1 MIDEDKVL
9 VSGASQE
16 LIYRNMCCANPKKV
30 ALVSTNIMNVLQNYT
45 VPEQLLGIA
54 ALMVLL
60 YERYGI
66 RPVEALNVADNIIED
81 ARNNKN
87 IVEFNA
93 ISQYF
98 KSEWNV

>member
-1 MIDEDKVL
+1 MFDEDKIV

-16 LIYRNMCCANPKKV
+16 LIYRNMCSANAKRV
-30 ALVSTNIMNVLQNYT
+30 ALVCTTIMNVLQNYT
-45 VPEQLLGIA
+45 IPEQFLGIA

-66 RPVEALNVADNIIED
+66 KPMEALNVADNIIED
-81 ARNNKN
+81 SRNNKN
-87 IVEFNA
+87 VVEFNA
-93 ISQYF
+93 VSQYF

>member
-1 MIDEDKVL
+1 MFDEDKIV

-16 LIYRNMCCANPKKV
+16 LIYRNMCSANAKRV
-30 ALVSTNIMNVLQNYT
+30 ALVCTTIMNVLQNYT
-45 VPEQLLGIA
+45 IPEQFLGIA

-66 RPVEALNVADNIIED
+66 RPVEALNENV
-81 ARNNKN
+81 
-87 IVEFNA
+87 VEFNA
-93 ISQYF
+93 VSQYF